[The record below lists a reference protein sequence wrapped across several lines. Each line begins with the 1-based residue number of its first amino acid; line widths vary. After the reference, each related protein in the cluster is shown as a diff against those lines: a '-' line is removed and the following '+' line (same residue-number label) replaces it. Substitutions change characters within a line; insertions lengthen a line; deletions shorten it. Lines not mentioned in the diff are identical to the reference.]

1 MNCFYTHPLLK
12 FTIYSIFILPN
23 FWFYIR
29 KFKANRIDIQKILII
44 NCLTKQRIFYYLNN
58 KLFDVHNNNDEYS
71 KLNLISEG
79 KAEPS
84 LNLENE
90 NELEKFLD
98 DYYNNAIYGDFFNLK
113 I

>member
-1 MNCFYTHPLLK
+1 
-12 FTIYSIFILPN
+12 
-23 FWFYIR
+23 
-29 KFKANRIDIQKILII
+29 
-44 NCLTKQRIFYYLNN
+44 LNN